1 MHDTYLL
8 LQASLAPVLE
18 PLHHLGL
25 LVQQLILQQPGHT
38 TRKGSYR
45 QTPAPRWS
53 LHSGVKMVRLLEEVH
68 AVGAHG
74 VEGGRLL
81 GTPLPRHAGHWLV
94 LAVPLLKTGGRVGRP
109 FSAPF
114 QISRESGQAI
124 DFPTHLDARV
134 LLEQLAG
141 HVQQTELHHTAKLGL
156 MPVYSERHTQKWPP
170 VRTRTA
176 ATAE

>member
-1 MHDTYLL
+1 MTLTSSCRRPL
-8 LQASLAPVLE
+8 PQCLSRCITSASSYSSSSSSN
-18 PLHHLGL
+18 LGT
-25 LVQQLILQQPGHT
+25 Q
-38 TRKGSYR
+38 KGSYH

-53 LHSGVKMVRLLEEVH
+53 LHGGVKMVRLLEEVH

-141 HVQQTELHHTAKLGL
+141 HVQQTELHDTAKLGL

-170 VRTRTA
+170 IRSRAA